1 MRGADGVSSR
11 RGVEAVRGRA
21 GGGLLRPRPF
31 RMMLVAVLRLSV
43 QGGGLGPSG
52 AHSPSNPSVD
62 TFVVVV
68 LVLVCVLFF
77 FVWWWSSVPVALCGL
92 CFGALSLCCP
102 LPLCL
107 ERIFGFFF
115 PAELLLLTLAT
126 SNQFPPED
134 PQTDD
139 HLLVAAKTSTSI
151 LFLLL
156 TAKGALS
163 GPRYKT
169 APSVS
174 WIADKRLGRFL
185 KSIAF
190 E

>member
-21 GGGLLRPRPF
+21 GGGLLCPRPF

-52 AHSPSNPSVD
+52 AHSPSNPSVA

-77 FVWWWSSVPVALCGL
+77 FVWWWSSFRVALCGL

-107 ERIFGFFF
+107 ELMFGFFF
-115 PAELLLLTLAT
+115 PAELLLFT
-126 SNQFPPED
+126 
-134 PQTDD
+134 
-139 HLLVAAKTSTSI
+139 
-151 LFLLL
+151 
-156 TAKGALS
+156 
-163 GPRYKT
+163 
-169 APSVS
+169 
-174 WIADKRLGRFL
+174 
-185 KSIAF
+185 
-190 E
+190 